1 MQQWDRDTSG
11 RLNRISTQLHP
22 ASEVS
27 VPTDTM
33 DPLPEEQQSQPATP
47 MNPNAYRTMRDHIHP
62 PRVSAPSCIIPP
74 ADDVAVRPYLVPLLP
89 TYHGMENENPY
100 THLRNFEEV
109 CTTFKEGMMDM
120 DLLKLK
126 AFPLTLKDKAKIWLN
141 SLRPRT
147 IRNWAE
153 LQAEFLKKFFSAHK
167 TNNLKRQIYTFAAH
181 DGERFYQCWE
191 RFMETI
197 SACPHHGFDNWML
210 VNHFYDGM
218 SPPMKQ
224 LLETMCGGNFLS
236 KHPDEAIDFLNYVA
250 ETSKAWD
257 EPRPR
262 ETEGSRHSSYKGE
275 SIHTLSEDTLLREKL
290 IILTRRLD
298 EMEMKNQHNMHSVNE
313 LSVSQPSCYNYQL
326 DGHYG
331 ENSQENVQILNQA
344 RPPMNAPFGNSY
356 SHDWKNYSNI
366 QGKPKPSA
374 YMPPADQQQ
383 FCSTSTAQQ
392 MPPPSSLVEQAI
404 LNLSKVVG
412 TFVEEQKVLNVQ
424 TSQKIEAVES
434 SLSRK
439 LDNMHSE
446 ISKLSNQQLQG
457 SEIGKAPFQGQQYQ
471 KLVNEIGLT
480 EAPNARIDEVKAVV
494 TLRSGKELKP
504 AEPELV
510 KSAPVVAEPLQ
521 EEQSVAKEEVKI
533 RIPPPFPQVL
543 RKKKNHVNQT
553 EMLEVLR
560 QVKVNIPLLDMIKQ
574 VPTYAKF
581 LKDLCTVKKG
591 LNVNKKAFLTEQV
604 SAIIGNKTPV
614 KYKDPG
620 CPTISVNIGGISVE
634 KALLDLGASVNLFP
648 YSMYKQLGLG
658 ELKPTSITLS
668 LADRSIKIPKG
679 TIEDVLIQVDRFY
692 YPVDFVVL
700 DTEPVA
706 VGPNHV
712 PIILGRPFL
721 ATSNAIINCRN
732 GIMQLT
738 FGNMTLE
745 LNIFH
750 LGKRH
755 MHSEGDDLEEVCIL
769 ETILEEQAKEQQ
781 MQDILT
787 SELSECC
794 VKQHEHQEVSL
805 MQGYWRRRIEI
816 LPLLTGNEP
825 KEPQQLELKP
835 LPAKMKY
842 AFLEANEQ
850 CPVVISSLLTTAQEH
865 DLLNLLKKNKQ
876 ALGWKISDLKGI
888 NPSICT
894 HHIYLEEESK
904 TVRQPQRRL
913 NPHLQEVVRV
923 EVLKLL
929 QAGII
934 YPISDSTWVSP
945 TQVVPKKSGVTIVK
959 NEKGEELSTRLTTS
973 WRVCIDYR
981 RLNEVTRKD
990 HFPLPFIDQLLE
1002 RVSGHPYYC
1011 FLDGYSG
1018 YFQIEIAPEDQEKTT
1033 FTCPFGTYA
1042 YRRMPFGLC
1051 NAPATFQRCM
1061 LSMFSDMVEHIMEV
1075 YMDDITVYG
1084 DDFEECLTNL
1094 EAILQR
1100 CIEKNLVLNWEKCH
1114 FMVKQGI
1121 VLGHIISSRGIEV
1134 DKAKIDIISKLPP
1147 PTNVKT
1153 IRQFLGHA
1161 GFYRRFIKD
1170 FSKIAKPLYKLLEKD
1185 AQFIWE
1191 EDC

>member
-1 MQQWDRDTSG
+1 
-11 RLNRISTQLHP
+11 
-22 ASEVS
+22 
-27 VPTDTM
+27 
-33 DPLPEEQQSQPATP
+33 
-47 MNPNAYRTMRDHIHP
+47 MNPTAYRTMRDHIHP

-74 ADDVAVRPYLVPLLP
+74 AEDVAVRPYLVPLLP

-100 THLRNFEEV
+100 THIRDFEEV

-153 LQAEFLKKFFSAHK
+153 LQAEFPKKFFSAHK
-167 TNNLKRQIYTFAAH
+167 TNKLKRQIYTFAAH

-197 SACPHHGFDNWML
+197 SACPHHGFDTWML

-236 KHPDEAIDFLNYVA
+236 KHPDEAMDFLNYVA

-257 EPRPR
+257 KPRPR

-275 SIHTLSEDTLLREKL
+275 SIHTLSEDTLMREKL
-290 IILTRRLD
+290 TILTQRLD
-298 EMEMKNQHNMHSVNE
+298 EMEMKNKHNMHSVNE
-313 LSVSQPSCYNYQL
+313 LSASQPSCYNYQSN
-326 DGHYG
+326 GHYV
-331 ENSQENVQILNQA
+331 ENCQENVQILNQG

-356 SHDWKNYSNI
+356 IHNWKNYSNI
-366 QGKPKPSA
+366 PGKPKPPA
-374 YMPPADQQQ
+374 YIPPAEQQQ
-383 FCSTSTAQQ
+383 FNSTSTAQQ
-392 MPPPSSLVEQAI
+392 MPPLSSPVEQAI

-424 TSQKIEAVES
+424 TSRKIEAVES
-434 SLSRK
+434 SLNRK

-446 ISKLSNQQLQG
+446 ISKLSNQQLQS

-480 EAPNARIDEVKAVV
+480 EAPNARTDEVKAVV
-494 TLRSGKELKP
+494 TLRSGKELNP
-504 AEPELV
+504 VVLELV
-510 KSAPVVAEPLQ
+510 KSAPVAADPLQ
-521 EEQSVAKEEVKI
+521 EEQSVGKEEVKI

-560 QVKVNIPLLDMIKQ
+560 QVKVNITLLDMIKQ

-604 SAIIGNKTPV
+604 SAIIESKTPV

-634 KALLDLGASVNLFP
+634 KALLDLGASVNLLP

-668 LADRSIKIPKG
+668 LTDRSIKIPKG

-712 PIILGRPFL
+712 PIILGGPFL

-732 GIMQLT
+732 GVMQLT

-755 MHSEGDDLEEVCIL
+755 MHSEEDDFEGVCIL
-769 ETILEEQAKEQQ
+769 DTILEEQANQQ
-781 MQDILT
+781 QVQEILT
-787 SELSECC
+787 SELSKCFVE
-794 VKQHEHQEVSL
+794 QHELQEMSL
-805 MQGYWRRRIEI
+805 VQGCWRRRIEI

-825 KEPQQLELKP
+825 KEPQQIELKP
-835 LPAKMKY
+835 LPAELKY
-842 AFLEANEQ
+842 AFLEANKQ

-865 DLLNLLKKNKQ
+865 NLLHLLKKNKQ

-894 HHIYLEEESK
+894 HHIYLEEEFK
-904 TVRQPQRRL
+904 AVRQPQRRL

-929 QAGII
+929 
-934 YPISDSTWVSP
+934 
-945 TQVVPKKSGVTIVK
+945 
-959 NEKGEELSTRLTTS
+959 
-973 WRVCIDYR
+973 
-981 RLNEVTRKD
+981 
-990 HFPLPFIDQLLE
+990 
-1002 RVSGHPYYC
+1002 
-1011 FLDGYSG
+1011 
-1018 YFQIEIAPEDQEKTT
+1018 
-1033 FTCPFGTYA
+1033 
-1042 YRRMPFGLC
+1042 
-1051 NAPATFQRCM
+1051 
-1061 LSMFSDMVEHIMEV
+1061 
-1075 YMDDITVYG
+1075 
-1084 DDFEECLTNL
+1084 
-1094 EAILQR
+1094 
-1100 CIEKNLVLNWEKCH
+1100 
-1114 FMVKQGI
+1114 
-1121 VLGHIISSRGIEV
+1121 
-1134 DKAKIDIISKLPP
+1134 
-1147 PTNVKT
+1147 
-1153 IRQFLGHA
+1153 
-1161 GFYRRFIKD
+1161 
-1170 FSKIAKPLYKLLEKD
+1170 
-1185 AQFIWE
+1185 
-1191 EDC
+1191 